1 MTKKKSLVVNSIYS
15 VIYKL
20 LNVMFPLI
28 TATYAARTLLAD
40 GVGKVS
46 YAQNIAQYFV
56 IIAALGIPNYGTRE
70 IGKNQNNQDKTNE
83 AFSELFIINTCSTLI
98 CVIAYYTLILNLD
111 FFSENRI
118 LFMTVGLSIVMNLL
132 NVDWFYQGK
141 EEYGY
146 IAARSFVVKVISL
159 IALFVFVRDE
169 KDYIIYAL
177 IHCLATAG
185 NYLFNIFNL
194 RGKVKFCLHGISVK
208 KHIKPVMIL
217 LASSISIELYTLVDT
232 TMLGTWC
239 SDSIVGYYNNASK
252 LARIINS
259 ILSSI
264 ALVLLPR
271 LSLYYHD
278 GLIEEFR
285 NIANR
290 VLKILIVLSVPAA
303 VGLFLM
309 ADVIVPV
316 LFGSSFMPAVK
327 TVRILS
333 VLVIAVALNNFFGTQ
348 ILLTVGQEKKLL
360 ISVMIGAGVNI
371 LLNSV
376 LIRPYLQNGA
386 AVASAI
392 SELCVLIAT
401 FIFAQKYLRFRLKK
415 EFLLSLV
422 VSVIFMIV
430 AVVGIK
436 CLNLPNVAELI
447 LGVGVG
453 ASVYLIC
460 GWVTHNSSVRDIC
473 SIGLNML
480 CKISKRSKE

>member
-1 MTKKKSLVVNSIYS
+1 MAKKKSLVVNSIYS

-20 LNVMFPLI
+20 LNVLFPLI
-28 TATYAARTLLAD
+28 TATYAARTLLAA

-70 IGKNQNNQDKTNE
+70 IGKYQNNQDKINQV
-83 AFSELFIINTCSTLI
+83 FSELFIINACSTLI
-98 CVIAYYTLILNLD
+98 CVVAYYTLIFNVD
-111 FFSENRI
+111 YFSENRT
-118 LFMTVGLSIVMNLL
+118 LFVTVGLSVLMNLF

-146 IAARSFVVKVISL
+146 IAARSFAVKLISVM
-159 IALFVFVRDE
+159 ALFLFVRDE
-169 KDYIIYAL
+169 GDFILYAL

-185 NYLFNIFNL
+185 NYLFNIINL
-194 RGKVKFCLHGISVK
+194 RGKVKFIIQGVCIK
-208 KHIKPVMIL
+208 KHLKPVLIL

-232 TMLGTWC
+232 TMLGIWC
-239 SDSIVGYYNNASK
+239 ADSVVGYYNNATK

-259 ILSSI
+259 IISSI

-271 LSLYYHD
+271 LSLYYHN
-278 GLIEEFR
+278 GKIYEFR
-285 NIANR
+285 NVANR

-309 ADVIVPV
+309 ADTIVPF
-316 LFGSSFMPAVK
+316 LFGDSFLPAVK
-327 TVRILS
+327 TVRILP

-371 LLNSV
+371 VLNSV

-392 SELCVLIAT
+392 SEICVLIAT
-401 FIFAQKYLRFRLKK
+401 FVFAKKYLMPRFTI

-422 VSVIFMIV
+422 VSVFLM
-430 AVVGIK
+430 ACVVLGIQF
-436 CLNLPNVAELI
+436 LSLSNTVELI
-447 LGVGVG
+447 GGVVAG
-453 ASVYLIC
+453 ASVYMAC
-460 GWVTHNSSVRDIC
+460 GWITRNCAIRDIGV
-473 SIGLNML
+473 IGIRLLRRTNHN
-480 CKISKRSKE
+480 RE